1 MISGYFSHMDTTNF
15 TVVYIMLYQHVF
27 FFFYYIIVLA
37 TIFNM
42 SEKRKK
48 RMKRYDTS
56 IIVGVLPTFTFL
68 PPHLSL
74 YGSILLF
81 VGMTLYEISAMI
93 VVIIFLPTATTT
105 MVYSSIS
112 LLHIAVSR
120 VVESKYPQRTRRW
133 N

>member
-1 MISGYFSHMDTTNF
+1 MSFSF
-15 TVVYIMLYQHVF
+15 LYILVV
-27 FFFYYIIVLA
+27 A
-37 TIFNM
+37 TFFNM
-42 SEKRKK
+42 SKKGK

-93 VVIIFLPTATTT
+93 VVIIF
-105 MVYSSIS
+105 
-112 LLHIAVSR
+112 
-120 VVESKYPQRTRRW
+120 
-133 N
+133 